1 MSKLHVF
8 GCSVTQGFALP
19 DVVKPI
25 LHPDGTPLTD
35 QEIQD
40 DPTIH
45 WGDIHLYQP
54 SKYAWPQ
61 VLAEQLGYAVDNHAR
76 RGACYNQIARQV
88 AVHGVDIPKEDVA
101 IVMWTYNSA
110 YESTVATAYYSSL
123 MHRSRHI
130 RHSMAHGHTWV

>member
-25 LHPDGTPLTD
+25 LHSDGTPLTD

-54 SKYAWPQ
+54 SDFAWLQ
-61 VLAEQLGYAVDNHAR
+61 VLADQWNTIIKDLYPVSWEALREND
-76 RGACYNQIARQV
+76 
-88 AVHGVDIPKEDVA
+88 
-101 IVMWTYNSA
+101 
-110 YESTVATAYYSSL
+110 
-123 MHRSRHI
+123 
-130 RHSMAHGHTWV
+130 